1 MSEKDDGIKITE
13 TMDAGLV
20 KIRQSVRLVVTD
32 KDGNVVQVYDDR
44 RKE

>member
-1 MSEKDDGIKITE
+1 MSEKSDGIKITE

-32 KDGNVVQVYDDR
+32 RDGKVVQVYDGR
-44 RKE
+44 ER

>member
-20 KIRQSVRLVVTD
+20 RVRQSVRLAVTD
-32 KDGNVVQVYDDR
+32 RDGNVVQVYDGR
-44 RKE
+44 EK